1 MKECFIELS
10 WIPDAISRGGDFM
23 LALYDK
29 GPTIGKFVIVMVVL
43 YPFYRTYINRVYTP
57 QTQGWLAKLLS
68 LRYRSNEESNG
79 DDGS

>member
-1 MKECFIELS
+1 MKECFIELT

-29 GPTIGKFVIVMVVL
+29 GPNIGNFVIVMVVL

-57 QTQGWLAKLLS
+57 KTQGWLDKLLS
-68 LRYRSNEESNG
+68 LRYRSNEQSNS

>member
-1 MKECFIELS
+1 
-10 WIPDAISRGGDFM
+10 M